1 MDIGQSPKKK
11 EVSIVAVHIICAMF
25 ALLSTYDDLV
35 MQVLVWLCM
44 VWFGASYVNL
54 R

>member
-1 MDIGQSPKKK
+1 VVRVQKK
-11 EVSIVAVHIICAMF
+11 EEMSIMAVNIICALF
-25 ALLSTYDDLV
+25 SLLSAHDDLV